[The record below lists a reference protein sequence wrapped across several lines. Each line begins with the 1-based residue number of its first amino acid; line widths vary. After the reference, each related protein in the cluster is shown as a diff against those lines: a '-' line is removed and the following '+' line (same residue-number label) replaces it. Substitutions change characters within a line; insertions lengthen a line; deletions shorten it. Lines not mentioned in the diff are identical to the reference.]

1 MKKQERMSQTT
12 KSFPLKKGKAV
23 KSIDEWPEGNESLL
37 ETNGIGLGLFNVYF
51 NKKTRRAVRKKERSS
66 GKGFF
71 FILTNTIVEN
81 RMTER

>member
-1 MKKQERMSQTT
+1 MMSQIT

-37 ETNGIGLGLFNVYF
+37 ETNAIGLGLFNVYF
-51 NKKTRRAVRKKERSS
+51 SKKTRIAVIRKERSS

-71 FILTNTIVEN
+71 FILTNATVEK
-81 RMTER
+81 RIREK

>member
-1 MKKQERMSQTT
+1 MMSQIT

-37 ETNGIGLGLFNVYF
+37 ETNAIGLGLFNVYF
-51 NKKTRRAVRKKERSS
+51 SKKTRRAVIRKERSS

-71 FILTNTIVEN
+71 FILTNATVEK
-81 RMTER
+81 RIRER